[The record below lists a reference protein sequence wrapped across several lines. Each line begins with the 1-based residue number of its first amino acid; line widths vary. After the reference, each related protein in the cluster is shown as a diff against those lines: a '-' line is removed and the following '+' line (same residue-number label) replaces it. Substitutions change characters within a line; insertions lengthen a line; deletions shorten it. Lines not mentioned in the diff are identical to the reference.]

1 MNILRSQMSDK
12 ERVSEPS
19 LACQMQFMSSCLMT
33 FYIKR
38 VYFESRDIIEKS
50 SHWSIGKI

>member
-1 MNILRSQMSDK
+1 MSDTG
-12 ERVSEPS
+12 RVSEP
-19 LACQMQFMSSCLMT
+19 LLTCQMQFISSCLMT

-50 SHWSIGKI
+50 SHWSIGKINRYNK